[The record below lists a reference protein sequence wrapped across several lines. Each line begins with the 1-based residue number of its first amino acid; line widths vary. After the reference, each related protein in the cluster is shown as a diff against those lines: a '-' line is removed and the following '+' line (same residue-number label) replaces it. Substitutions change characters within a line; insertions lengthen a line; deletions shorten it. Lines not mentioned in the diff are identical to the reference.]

1 MLDEWQLFWKFD
13 MQKLIVDLFLNEKS
27 IKDLVEMIFLFVLQV
42 SKKDNNL

>member
-1 MLDEWQLFWKFD
+1 